1 MCTSV
6 SARIYDIPGFTAPL
20 SLKLKY
26 DLRELIKE
34 DPSWDNPISSSLR
47 AKWIENFK
55 LIEELR
61 DVLYVK
67 CPIPEDALRPSV
79 RIWILSDAAPD
90 GGIIISAHAGCE
102 RRDGTWSCQLL
113 FARSLLAPN
122 GWTTPKVELHALSS
136 LANMSNILEKALTE
150 RWLEIIYSG
159 SDSEI
164 AICWTIYEKARL
176 QVFHRMRVSNIRNK
190 LCIENLHHVD
200 GKSNVADIGTRPD
213 LLIAEQLLPGSD
225 WIRGKAWMKLPVEE
239 AIKIGVIRS

>member
-1 MCTSV
+1 MIYRNLKDRLESKLKISYQKSRRMCTSV

-79 RIWILSDAAPD
+79 RIWILSDAWR
-90 GGIIISAHAGCE
+90 E
-102 RRDGTWSCQLL
+102 E
-113 FARSLLAPN
+113 SLSMHMLAV
-122 GWTTPKVELHALSS
+122 TDE
-136 LANMSNILEKALTE
+136 M
-150 RWLEIIYSG
+150 
-159 SDSEI
+159 
-164 AICWTIYEKARL
+164 
-176 QVFHRMRVSNIRNK
+176 
-190 LCIENLHHVD
+190 
-200 GKSNVADIGTRPD
+200 
-213 LLIAEQLLPGSD
+213 
-225 WIRGKAWMKLPVEE
+225 E
-239 AIKIGVIRS
+239 AS

>member
-1 MCTSV
+1 MAPRDRLHKIRIQKLHFGKKKRGRYPDDLQKFEGSFGIKIEDFVPKVLTRRMCTSV

-90 GGIIISAHAGCE
+90 GGIIVSAHAGCE

-113 FARSLLAPN
+113 FARSLLSPN

-136 LANMSNILEKALTE
+136 LANM
-150 RWLEIIYSG
+150 
-159 SDSEI
+159 
-164 AICWTIYEKARL
+164 
-176 QVFHRMRVSNIRNK
+176 
-190 LCIENLHHVD
+190 
-200 GKSNVADIGTRPD
+200 
-213 LLIAEQLLPGSD
+213 
-225 WIRGKAWMKLPVEE
+225 
-239 AIKIGVIRS
+239 